1 MTEVGPDVV
10 VDIDENNASQLLIE
24 ESHNRLVVVDFWAEW
39 CEPCKTLMP
48 ILEKIAAE
56 YEGAFLLARV
66 NADDQQMIAQQF
78 GVRSLPTVMLVLE
91 GKPVDGFAGAQ
102 SESVVRQLLEK
113 HLPPP
118 WEGLLLEARSFVES
132 GDSTKAISL
141 YRQVWETS
149 EQAIKVGIEYAQVL
163 VDCMRLD
170 DAENVLETIPKIDQD
185 ASYDQVFAQIKIKR
199 EASRSPE
206 LEALEQDLEKDP
218 QNNEVKVKLA
228 VQYTGVGQYREA
240 LELLMAVLE
249 RDINHDDGATKKM
262 LLDTIT
268 SLGKADPLA
277 AEFQR
282 KLFSL
287 LY

>member
-1 MTEVGPDVV
+1 MEELKPDVV

-56 YEGAFLLARV
+56 YEGAFLLAKV

-78 GVRSLPTVMLVLE
+78 GVRSLPTVMLILE

-118 WEGLLLEARSFVES
+118 WEGLLLEARSVAEN
-132 GDSTKAISL
+132 GDSAKAISL

-149 EQAIKVGIEYAQVL
+149 GQAIEVGIEYAQIL

-170 DAENVLETIPKIDQD
+170 DAEKVLETVPKIDQD

-218 QNNEVKVKLA
+218 QDNEVRVKLA
-228 VQYTGVGQYREA
+228 VQYTGVGQYRDA
-240 LELLMAVLE
+240 LELLMSILE
-249 RDINHDDGATKKM
+249 KDINHDDGATKKI

>member
-1 MTEVGPDVV
+1 MDEVRPDVV
-10 VDIDENNASQLLIE
+10 VDIDETNASQLLIE

-78 GVRSLPTVMLVLE
+78 GVRSLPTVMLILE

-118 WEGLLLEARSFVES
+118 WESLLLEARSVAES

-141 YRQVWETS
+141 YRQVWETC
-149 EQAIKVGIEYAQVL
+149 EQAIKVGIEYAQAL

-170 DAENVLETIPKIDQD
+170 DAENVLETVPKIDQD
-185 ASYDQVFAQIKIKR
+185 ASYDQIFAQIKIKR

-249 RDINHDDGATKKM
+249 KDINHDDGATKKM

>member
-1 MTEVGPDVV
+1 MLDAV
-10 VDIDENNASQLLIE
+10 VDIDESNAARLLIE
-24 ESHNRLVVVDFWAEW
+24 ESHKRLVVADFWAEW
-39 CEPCKTLMP
+39 CEPCKALMP
-48 ILEKIAAE
+48 ILEKIATE
-56 YEGAFLLARV
+56 YEGAFLLAKV

-78 GVRSLPTVMLVLE
+78 GVRSLPTVMLILD

-102 SESVVRQLLEK
+102 SESGVRQILEK

-118 WEGLLLEARSFVES
+118 WESLFLEARAAAES
-132 GDSTKAISL
+132 GDSTRAIAL
-141 YRQVWETS
+141 YRQVWEAS
-149 EQAIKVGIEYAQVL
+149 AHAVKVSIEYAQAL
-163 VDCMRLD
+163 ADGMRLD
-170 DAENVLETIPKIDQD
+170 DAENILESVSKIDQD
-185 ASYDQVFAQIKIKR
+185 ASYDQVIAQIKIKR

-206 LEALEQDLEKDP
+206 LEALEQELNKNP
-218 QNNEVKVKLA
+218 QNNEVRTKLA

-240 LELLMAVLE
+240 LDLLIFVLQE
-249 RDINHDDGATKKM
+249 DINHDDGATKKM

-277 AEFQR
+277 AEYQR

>member
-1 MTEVGPDVV
+1 MDEVRPDVV

-78 GVRSLPTVMLVLE
+78 GVRSLPTVMLILE

-118 WEGLLLEARSFVES
+118 WESLLLEARSVAES

-170 DAENVLETIPKIDQD
+170 DAENVLETVPKIDQD

-218 QNNEVKVKLA
+218 QNNETKVKLA

-240 LELLMAVLE
+240 LELLIAVLE
-249 RDINHDDGATKKM
+249 KDINHDDGATKKM

>member
-1 MTEVGPDVV
+1 MDEVRPDVV
-10 VDIDENNASQLLIE
+10 VDIDETNASQLLIE

-78 GVRSLPTVMLVLE
+78 GVRSLPTVMLILE

-118 WEGLLLEARSFVES
+118 WESLLLEARSVAES

-170 DAENVLETIPKIDQD
+170 DAENVLETVPKIDQD

-240 LELLMAVLE
+240 LELLIAVLE
-249 RDINHDDGATKKM
+249 KDINHDDGATKKM

>member
-1 MTEVGPDVV
+1 MDEVRPDVV
-10 VDIDENNASQLLIE
+10 VDIDETNASQLLIE

-118 WEGLLLEARSFVES
+118 WEGLLLEARSLAES

-149 EQAIKVGIEYAQVL
+149 EQAVKVGIEYAQVL

-170 DAENVLETIPKIDQD
+170 DAEDVLETIPKIDQD

-228 VQYTGVGQYREA
+228 VQYTGIGQYREA

>member
-91 GKPVDGFAGAQ
+91 GKPVDGFTGAQ
-102 SESVVRQLLEK
+102 SESVVRQILEK

-118 WEGLLLEARSFVES
+118 WEGLLLEARSLVES

-228 VQYTGVGQYREA
+228 VQYTGIGQYREA
-240 LELLMAVLE
+240 LELLMAALE
-249 RDINHDDGATKKM
+249 KDINHDEGATKKM

>member
-1 MTEVGPDVV
+1 MDTEKPDVV
-10 VDIDENNASQLLIE
+10 VDIDESNAAKLLIE

-39 CEPCKTLMP
+39 CEPCKALMP
-48 ILEKIAAE
+48 ILEKIAGE

-78 GVRSLPTVMLVLE
+78 GVRSLPTVMLILE
-91 GKPVDGFAGAQ
+91 GNPVDGFAGAQ
-102 SESVVRQLLEK
+102 SESAVRQLLEK

-118 WEGLLLEARSFVES
+118 WESLLLEARSVAES
-132 GDSTKAISL
+132 GDNTEAIAL
-141 YRQVWETS
+141 FRQVWEAS
-149 EQAIKVGIEYAQVL
+149 EQTIEVGIEYARVL
-163 VDCMRLD
+163 VDNMRLD
-170 DAENVLETIPKIDQD
+170 DAENVLETIPKINQD
-185 ASYDQVFAQIKIKR
+185 ASYDQISAQIKIKR

-206 LEALEQDLEKDP
+206 LEALEQDLEKYP
-218 QNNEVKVKLA
+218 QNNEVRIKLA
-228 VQYTGVGQYREA
+228 IQYTGVGQFRKA
-240 LELLMAVLE
+240 LELLMVILE
-249 RDINHDDGATKKM
+249 EDINHDEGATKKM

-277 AEFQR
+277 AEYQR

>member
-1 MTEVGPDVV
+1 MDEVRPDVV
-10 VDIDENNASQLLIE
+10 VDINETNASQLLIE

-78 GVRSLPTVMLVLE
+78 GVRSLPTVMLILE

-118 WEGLLLEARSFVES
+118 WEGLLLEARSVAES

-170 DAENVLETIPKIDQD
+170 DAENVLETVPKIDQD

-218 QNNEVKVKLA
+218 QNNETKVKLA

-240 LELLMAVLE
+240 LELLIAVLE
-249 RDINHDDGATKKM
+249 KDINHDDGATKKM

>member
-1 MTEVGPDVV
+1 MDEVRPDVV
-10 VDIDENNASQLLIE
+10 VDINENNASQLLIE

-78 GVRSLPTVMLVLE
+78 GVRSLPTVMLILE

-118 WEGLLLEARSFVES
+118 WESLLLEARSVAES

-170 DAENVLETIPKIDQD
+170 DAENVLETVPKIDQD

-240 LELLMAVLE
+240 LELLMDVLE
-249 RDINHDDGATKKM
+249 KDINHDDGATKKM

-268 SLGKADPLA
+268 SLGKGDPLA

>member
-1 MTEVGPDVV
+1 MDEVRPDVV
-10 VDIDENNASQLLIE
+10 VDIDETNASQLLIE

-78 GVRSLPTVMLVLE
+78 GVRSLPTVMLILE

-118 WEGLLLEARSFVES
+118 WESLFLEARSVAES

-170 DAENVLETIPKIDQD
+170 DAENVLETVPKIDQD

-206 LEALEQDLEKDP
+206 LEALEEDLEKDP

-240 LELLMAVLE
+240 LELLIAVLE
-249 RDINHDDGATKKM
+249 KDINHDDGATKKM

>member
-1 MTEVGPDVV
+1 MDQVKPDLV

-78 GVRSLPTVMLVLE
+78 GVRSLPTVMLILE

-118 WEGLLLEARSFVES
+118 WESLLLEARSVAES

-170 DAENVLETIPKIDQD
+170 DAENVLETVPKIDQD

-199 EASRSPE
+199 EAGRSPE

-240 LELLMAVLE
+240 LELLIAVLE
-249 RDINHDDGATKKM
+249 KDINHDDGATKKM

>member
-1 MTEVGPDVV
+1 MDTEKPDVV
-10 VDIDENNASQLLIE
+10 VDIDESNAAKLLIE

-78 GVRSLPTVMLVLE
+78 GVRSLPTVMLILE

-118 WEGLLLEARSFVES
+118 WESLLLEARSVAES

-170 DAENVLETIPKIDQD
+170 DAENVLETVPKIDQD

-218 QNNEVKVKLA
+218 QNNETKVKLA

-240 LELLMAVLE
+240 LELLIAVLE
-249 RDINHDDGATKKM
+249 KDINHDDGATKKM

>member
-1 MTEVGPDVV
+1 MLDTV
-10 VDIDENNASQLLIE
+10 VDIDESNAAQLLIE
-24 ESHNRLVVVDFWAEW
+24 ESHKRLVVADFWAEW
-39 CEPCKTLMP
+39 CEPCKALMP
-48 ILEKIAAE
+48 ILEKIAIE
-56 YEGAFLLARV
+56 YEGAFLLAKV

-78 GVRSLPTVMLVLE
+78 GVRSLPTVMLILE

-102 SESVVRQLLEK
+102 SESAVRQILEK

-118 WEGLLLEARSFVES
+118 WESLLLEARAAAES
-132 GDSTKAISL
+132 GDSTRAISL

-149 EQAIKVGIEYAQVL
+149 GHAVKVSIEYAQAL
-163 VDCMRLD
+163 TDGMRLD
-170 DAENVLETIPKIDQD
+170 DAESVLESVSKIDQD
-185 ASYDQVFAQIKIKR
+185 ASYDQVTAQIKIKR

-206 LEALEQDLEKDP
+206 LEALERDLKKNP
-218 QNNEVKVKLA
+218 QNNEVRTKLA

-240 LELLMAVLE
+240 LDLLIFVLQE
-249 RDINHDDGATKKM
+249 DINHDDGATKKM

-268 SLGKADPLA
+268 SLGKADPMA
-277 AEFQR
+277 AEYQR

>member
-1 MTEVGPDVV
+1 MDEVRPDVV

-78 GVRSLPTVMLVLE
+78 GVRSLPTVMLILE

-118 WEGLLLEARSFVES
+118 WESLLLEARSVAES

-170 DAENVLETIPKIDQD
+170 DAENVLETVPKIDQD
-185 ASYDQVFAQIKIKR
+185 ASYDQIFAQIKIKR
-199 EASRSPE
+199 EAGRSPE

-218 QNNEVKVKLA
+218 QNDEVKVKLA

-240 LELLMAVLE
+240 LELLIAVLE
-249 RDINHDDGATKKM
+249 KDINHDDGATKKM

>member
-1 MTEVGPDVV
+1 MDEVRSDAV

-78 GVRSLPTVMLVLE
+78 GVRSLPTVMLILE

-118 WEGLLLEARSFVES
+118 WESLLLEARSVAES

-149 EQAIKVGIEYAQVL
+149 EKAIKVGIEYAQVL

-170 DAENVLETIPKIDQD
+170 DAENVLETVPKIDQD

-240 LELLMAVLE
+240 LELLMDVLE
-249 RDINHDDGATKKM
+249 KDINHDDGATKKM

>member
-1 MTEVGPDVV
+1 MEELKPDVV

-56 YEGAFLLARV
+56 YEGAFLLAKV

-78 GVRSLPTVMLVLE
+78 GVRSLPTVMLILE

-113 HLPPP
+113 HLPSP
-118 WEGLLLEARSFVES
+118 WEGLLLEARSVAET
-132 GDSTKAISL
+132 GDSAKAISL

-149 EQAIKVGIEYAQVL
+149 GQAIKVGIEYAQIL

-170 DAENVLETIPKIDQD
+170 DAEKVLETVPKIDQD

-218 QNNEVKVKLA
+218 QDNEVRVKLA

-240 LELLMAVLE
+240 LELLMAILE
-249 RDINHDDGATKKM
+249 KDINHDDGATKKI

-282 KLFSL
+282 NLFSL